1 MKSVFATLSL
11 CVKKRDNVR
20 IIGILITLVVMM
32 WGKGEFVEKRYVYA
46 LDKTTI
52 FKGSMTMDD
61 TKTVV
66 NYTHPEKKRLTQTGN
81 TLTIDDLEAKS
92 TQTVDLSKRLDM
104 NMYFSFMRAVHKNDF
119 SALKSYFDVT
129 KEGNTLY
136 LLPKGQA
143 KRAIKSMEIKMSGSD
158 MEKMTI
164 DFVNGDMIAIQTL

>member
-1 MKSVFATLSL
+1 MRV
-11 CVKKRDNVR
+11 
-20 IIGILITLVVMM
+20 GLVLLMFM
-32 WGKGEFVEKRYVYA
+32 GLLWGKGEFVEKRYIYA

-61 TKTVV
+61 AKTVV

-81 TLTIDDLEAKS
+81 TLTIDDLETKS

-119 SALKSYFDVT
+119 SSLKSYFDVT
-129 KEGNTLY
+129 KEGSTLY